1 MYQRGLNLPLSSETM
16 TMRIAACAC
25 GQLTVTCQGE
35 PLIVSLCHC
44 LACQRRTGSIFGVA
58 GLFPRDRV
66 TVAGTMRDFTRP
78 SDSGFDVT
86 HHFCPDCGSTVWW
99 EPKRRPDLVAVA
111 SGAFADPHFPAPT
124 QSVNEGHRHS
134 WIGFEIPA
142 KP

>member
-1 MYQRGLNLPLSSETM
+1 M
-16 TMRIAACAC
+16 TTRKAACAC

-35 PLIVSLCHC
+35 PLAVSLCHC
-44 LACQRRTGSIFGVA
+44 LACQRRTGSTFGIA
-58 GLFPRDRV
+58 GFFPRDAV

-86 HHFCPDCGSTVWW
+86 FHFCPDCGSTVWW

-111 SGAFADPHFPAPT
+111 SGAFADPQFPPPT
-124 QSVNEGHRHS
+124 QSVNERHRHS
-134 WIGFEIPA
+134 WFDFEIPA